1 MKKNKL
7 LNLISLDFTHLFFFA
22 AILFIGLSF
31 LFRGD
36 TITQIK
42 IAGVLLVFYLGI
54 QFIHHYF
61 DKSLTKEVLVEYILI
76 ALLIGLIF
84 FDVFNY

>member
-1 MKKNKL
+1 MKRNKL
-7 LNLISLDFTHLFFFA
+7 LKLGNMDFTHLFFFI
-22 AILFIGLSF
+22 AILLIGISF

-36 TITQIK
+36 GTTQIK
-42 IAGVLLVFYLGI
+42 IAGVLLVFYVLI
-54 QFIHHYF
+54 QFFHHYF